1 MLRQTSDTKLSRPCP
16 MKLKTAITSLTI
28 ASVIALIIIVA
39 PIMAQQSMQF
49 DPISQ
54 TQRVV
59 SEEDNKILA
68 RVTSQEGISSS
79 PQLQSQLNEFV
90 ELEGFGSIAFR
101 SPLKSSSKKAT
112 PIVLFHSIFG
122 GVSHRNF
129 RELLSSLDATKA
141 PVYIMD
147 LPGIGRSAKPKTT
160 YTLDKIDQFI
170 TQFLTK
176 AVGRPA
182 HVVADGATTLS
193 ALKVA
198 SQQPNLVKSLV
209 IISPN
214 GIKTLASPPSEAE
227 NQAYQQALRT
237 DNASIWVNLL
247 LPDTIR
253 FFYQAAI
260 SQPSFFKKNVGTFIE
275 EGLIQRTNLEQR
287 WVSYAFIFGQFFR
300 PFAEASQNIK
310 VPVLAIFGAD
320 YKTIAGNPPIEAER
334 AEEFRRIRPDFK
346 YLEIPQASGLV
357 AREQPEAVTRAIV
370 EFSCAGNCS

>member
-1 MLRQTSDTKLSRPCP
+1 MKAVAS
-16 MKLKTAITSLTI
+16 MKLKTIITSFPI
-28 ASVIALIIIVA
+28 ALVIAFVIIVT
-39 PIMAQQSMQF
+39 PIMAQQPMQF

-54 TQRVV
+54 TQRLA

-68 RVTSQEGISSS
+68 RITSQEGIPSS
-79 PQLQSQLNEFV
+79 PQLKSQLNEFV
-90 ELEGFGSIAFR
+90 ELEGFDYIAFR

-129 RELLSSLDATKA
+129 RELLSSLDKTGA

-160 YTLDKIDQFI
+160 YTLDKIDQFV

-214 GIKTLASPPSEAE
+214 GVKTLASPPTEAE
-227 NQAYQQALRT
+227 NQAYQQALKT

-247 LPDTIR
+247 VPEIIR
-253 FFYQAAI
+253 VFNQSAI
-260 SQPSFFKKNVGTFIE
+260 SQPSFFKKNGDIFVE

-300 PFAEASQNIK
+300 SFAEASQNVK
-310 VPVLAIFGAD
+310 VPVLGIFGAD
-320 YKTIAGNPPIEAER
+320 YKTIPGNPPIEPER
-334 AEEFRRIRPDFK
+334 AEEFRRIRPDFR
-346 YLEIPQASGLV
+346 YLEIPQGSGLV

-370 EFSCAGNCS
+370 EFSCGGNCS